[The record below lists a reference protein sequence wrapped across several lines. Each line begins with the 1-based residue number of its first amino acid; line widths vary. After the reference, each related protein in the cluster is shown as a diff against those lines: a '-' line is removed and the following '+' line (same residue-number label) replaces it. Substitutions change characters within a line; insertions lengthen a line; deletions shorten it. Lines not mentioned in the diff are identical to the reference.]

1 MSPKEANGSEKIAAR
16 NYSMERETSSP
27 NIDACRYLL
36 WFLLAGTFM
45 AAYLPVM
52 IDLVRAWSGSDD
64 YSHGFLIAPIALYII
79 WQKRGSLT
87 EATTVGSWLGLS
99 VAVLSLLAY
108 LFARAGEILTLAS
121 LSMIG
126 FIAGTVLF
134 LFGFRIIRLSLFP
147 LGFLLFMIPV
157 PAQIYAGLTIP
168 LQLLVTRA
176 TAWLASSAGIP
187 IYCEGNVIHHSRGTF
202 EVVQACSGLRSI
214 MALLTLGAVF
224 GYFSL
229 RSNFLRIILFVSA
242 IPIAIAVNILRVFA
256 MVTVIHFLGIDLT
269 KGTPHTILGIVLFG
283 AAVAIFILIRKG
295 LTLWER

>member
-1 MSPKEANGSEKIAAR
+1 MERVTASPKTDTG
-16 NYSMERETSSP
+16 
-27 NIDACRYLL
+27 RYLL
-36 WFLLAGTFM
+36 CLLLAGAFL

-52 IDLVRAWSGSDD
+52 TDLVRAWSGSDD
-64 YSHGFLIAPIALYII
+64 YSHGFLIVPIALYII
-79 WQKRGSLT
+79 WYKRGLLAG
-87 EATTVGSWLGLS
+87 ATKVGSWVGLP

-108 LFARAGEILTLAS
+108 LFARAGDILTLAS

-134 LFGFRIIRLSLFP
+134 LFGFRVLRLSLFP
-147 LGFLLFMIPV
+147 LLLLLFMIPI

-176 TAWLASSAGIP
+176 TVLLASSAGIP
-187 IYCEGNVIHHSRGTF
+187 IFCEGNVIHHSRGTF

-229 RSNFLRIILFVSA
+229 RSNFLRTILFVSA
-242 IPIAIAVNILRVFA
+242 VPIAVAVNILRVFA
-256 MVTVIHFLGIDLT
+256 MVTAIHFLGIDLT
-269 KGTPHTILGIVLFG
+269 KGAPHTILGIVLF
-283 AAVAIFILIRKG
+283 AVAAAIFVLVRKG
-295 LTLWER
+295 LVLWER